1 MRGNCLP
8 MKIIYL
14 GIGYPVKGDQNIYTD
29 LMKYFVRNGHN
40 VTVVCSDET
49 ISEKYSISVEDSIEV
64 VRVQTGNVVGNVS
77 IIKKGM
83 STLMVDYNFW
93 GVIKKA
99 LSCRAFDL
107 ILCSTPPITLVKTVK
122 YLKAKN
128 KCPVYLM
135 LKDIFPQNAVDLGMM
150 SSKGPLYFYFR
161 NMERKLYKLS
171 DYIGCMSPANIQYV
185 IDHNSYISQD
195 KVSLCVNSVE
205 DRLVTQ
211 YNRDEVFR
219 KHNIPCNSVVF
230 LYGGSL
236 GVPQGID
243 FLLSFLKTQIN
254 MSDRYFLIC
263 GKGKEAWKI
272 KEFMQKE
279 EPNNMKYLDWIPYED
294 YEALQQVCDIG
305 MIFLNSRFT
314 IPNFPSR
321 LLSIIRNHK
330 PVLAATDVSTD
341 LGDIIVE
348 GDMGWWC
355 KSDDISSIELL
366 VNEICCSPKE
376 ILSKGKN
383 AYRFYYENYRVENT
397 YNQIMSALDGMK

>member
-1 MRGNCLP
+1 MKGNFLL

-29 LMKYFVRNGHN
+29 LMKFFVKNGHC

-49 ISEKYSISVEDSIEV
+49 ISEKYSVSFEDNIEV
-64 VRVQTGNVVGNVS
+64 VRVRTGNVVGNVS
-77 IIKKGM
+77 LIKKGI
-83 STLMVDYNFW
+83 STLMVDNNFLS
-93 GVIKKA
+93 VIKKT
-99 LSCRAFDL
+99 LSCKGFDL
-107 ILCSTPPITLVKTVK
+107 ILCSTPPITLVKTIK
-122 YLKAKN
+122 YLKDKN

-150 SSKGPLYFYFR
+150 SLRGPLYYYFR

-171 DYIGCMSPANIQYV
+171 DCIGCMSPANIKY
-185 IDHNSYISQD
+185 ILDHNSFIPQN

-205 DRLVTQ
+205 DRLITPH
-211 YNRDEVFR
+211 NRNEVLR
-219 KHNIPCNSVVF
+219 KRNIPSDATVF

-243 FLLSFLKTQIN
+243 FILSFLKTQIN
-254 MSDRYFLIC
+254 ISDRYFLIC

-272 KEFMQKE
+272 EEFMQNE
-279 EPNNMKYLDWIPYED
+279 EPNNMKYLDWIPYDD
-294 YEALQQVCDIG
+294 YEALQQVCDVG

-348 GDMGWWC
+348 GDIGWWC
-355 KSDDISSIELL
+355 KSDDISSMELL
-366 VNEICCSPKE
+366 INEICSSPE
-376 ILSKGKN
+376 QVLSKGEN
-383 AYRFYYENYRVENT
+383 AYHFYYENYRVENT
-397 YNQIMSALDGMK
+397 YNQIMSVLDGMK

>member
-1 MRGNCLP
+1 

-29 LMKYFVRNGHN
+29 LMKCFVRNGHY

-49 ISEKYSISVEDSIEV
+49 ISEKYNISVEDSIEV

-83 STLMVDYNFW
+83 STLMVDYNFL

-99 LSCRAFDL
+99 LSGRRFDL

-122 YLKAKN
+122 YLKIRN
-128 KCPVYLM
+128 ECSVYLM

-150 SSKGPLYFYFR
+150 SSKGLLHFYFR

-185 IDHNSYISQD
+185 IDHNSYIPQD
-195 KVSLCVNSVE
+195 KVSLCVNSVA

-211 YNRDEVFR
+211 YNRDEVLR
-219 KHNIPCNSVVF
+219 KYNVPCDSVTF

-279 EPNNMKYLDWIPYED
+279 APNNMTYLDWVPYED

-341 LGDIIVE
+341 LGNIIVE
-348 GDMGWWC
+348 GNMGWWC
-355 KSDDISSIELL
+355 KSDDISSMELL
-366 VNEICCSPKE
+366 VNEICRSPE
-376 ILSKGKN
+376 QVLSKGKN

-397 YNQIMSALDGMK
+397 YNQIMSVLDGMK